1 MKNKE
6 IDIPMYDPF
15 ALINKLSGHGE
26 GGDNFTRSHIKAISK
41 IFHLNRAEDY
51 VRLIPTPTPTDL
63 TPFRLTVFNFIFL
76 TKGKSVRS
84 KGLNRYEFSENTFFF
99 LPAYEITTHEFIDSD
114 YEGFYCDFSLELLT
128 QKVSQKELFEEFPFL
143 EFNSFPLVHI
153 SESAKKYVIS
163 ILDRLLEEYKADTA
177 CRMDILRTY
186 LIALFTELKPFVAK
200 SIPAT
205 TNAASI
211 ITEQY
216 KKALTKYIYEKTKI
230 TDYAELLSVSPNHL
244 NKCVK
249 NTLGKSAHD
258 LLNEMLLLEAK
269 VLLKQTNLNVTEIA
283 YKIGK
288 NELTDFARFFKSHT
302 GMRPSEYRNRMLPT
316 TNLKISYHNNA

>member
-6 IDIPMYDPF
+6 IEIPMYDPF

-26 GGDNFTRSHIKAISK
+26 GGESFRSHIKSISK
-41 IFHLNRAEDY
+41 VFHINRVEDY

-76 TKGKSVRS
+76 TKGKSIRS
-84 KGLNRYEFSENTFFF
+84 KGLNRYEFGENTFFF
-99 LPAYEITTHEFIDSD
+99 LPAYEITTHEAIDRD

-128 QKVSQKELFEEFPFL
+128 QKIPQKELLEEFPFL
-143 EFNSFPLVHI
+143 EFNSFPLVNI
-153 SESAKKYVIS
+153 SESSKNQV
-163 ILDRLLEEYKADTA
+163 LNVLERLLKEYKEDTN
-177 CRMDILRTY
+177 CRLDVLRAY
-186 LIALFTELKPFVAK
+186 LIALFTEIKPFVEK
-200 SIPAT
+200 SIPVA
-205 TNAASI
+205 TNAPSI

-216 KKALTKYIYEKTKI
+216 KKALSKYIYEKNKI
-230 TDYAELLSVSPNHL
+230 SDYAELLAISPNHL

-249 NTLGKSAHD
+249 KTIGKSAHD

-288 NELTDFARFFKSHT
+288 NEVSDFARFFKSQT
-302 GMRPSEYRNRMLPT
+302 GMRPSEYRLLN
-316 TNLKISYHNNA
+316 